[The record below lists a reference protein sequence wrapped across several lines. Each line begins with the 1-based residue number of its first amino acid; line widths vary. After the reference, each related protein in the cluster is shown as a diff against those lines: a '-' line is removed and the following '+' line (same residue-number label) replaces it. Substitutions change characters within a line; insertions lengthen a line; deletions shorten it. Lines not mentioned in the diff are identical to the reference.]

1 MKSVDTDMHKADRSQ
16 LRWLNP
22 ITTFAKTP
30 TIPSMPLTSKLNEDF
45 VLVQVVLVQ
54 FPGQP

>member
-1 MKSVDTDMHKADRSQ
+1 MKSVDTGMDKANRSQ
-16 LRWLNP
+16 LRRLIP

-30 TIPSMPLTSKLNEDF
+30 TMHSMPWTSKLNEDF
-45 VLVQVVLVQ
+45 LLVQVVLVQ